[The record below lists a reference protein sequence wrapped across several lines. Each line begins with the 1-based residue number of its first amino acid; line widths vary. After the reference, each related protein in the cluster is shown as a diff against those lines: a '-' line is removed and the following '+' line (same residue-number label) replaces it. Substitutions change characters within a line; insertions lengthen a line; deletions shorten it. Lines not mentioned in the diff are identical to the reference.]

1 MVEKVYYHAFG
12 LEIISDRLFPE
23 LTQLVQSMDSCDL
36 TIENGELSDLWEALG
51 DGCSHFVVKKNT
63 VLFHVPDT
71 AIFLI
76 ENGNRIVV
84 SSIDET
90 KHDAIRLYLLGTCMG
105 ALLMQRKQLAL
116 HGSAIV
122 IDGKAYAIVGDSGAG
137 KSTLASAFLQRGQHL
152 LSDDVI
158 PITFSSE
165 GKPYVIPSYPSQK
178 LWIETLQQYGKDTSH
193 LKPIVFR
200 ETKFSVPVESQFV
213 SSVTPLTGVFELT
226 KTDKQEISLKEI
238 EKLDQFHLLYKHTY
252 RNFLYA
258 RAGLMDWH
266 FQTTIQIASQIP
278 LYQLKRPTGRFTADE
293 LAELI
298 LATIERSKSLHE

>member
-1 MVEKVYYHAFG
+1 MIEKLYYHAFG
-12 LEIISDRLFPE
+12 LDIVSDRVLPE
-23 LTQLVQSMDSCDL
+23 LTQVVTPMASYEL
-36 TIENGELSDLWEALG
+36 TIENGKLSELWATLADTS
-51 DGCSHFVVKKNT
+51 SHFVVKEKAI
-63 VLFHVPDT
+63 LFHVPDT

-84 SSIDET
+84 SPIDET
-90 KHDAIRLYLLGTCMG
+90 KHDEIRLYLLGTCMG
-105 ALLMQRKQLAL
+105 ALLMQRKLLTL

-122 IDGKAYAIVGDSGAG
+122 IDGNAYAIVGDSGAG
-137 KSTLASAFLQRGQHL
+137 KSTLASAFLQRGYHL

-165 GKPYVIPSYPSQK
+165 GKPHVIPSYPSQK

-200 ETKFSVPVESQFV
+200 ETKFSVPIESQFAFNR
-213 SSVTPLTGVFELT
+213 TPLAGVFELI
-226 KTDKQEISLKEI
+226 KTDNQVITLRTI
-238 EKLDQFHLLYKHTY
+238 EKLDQFYLLYKHTY

-258 RAGLMDWH
+258 RASLMDWH
-266 FQTTIQIASQIP
+266 FQTSIQIASQIP
-278 LYQLKRPTGRFTADE
+278 IYQLKRPTGRFTAGE

-298 LATIERSKSLHE
+298 LATIEGSKSLHE